1 MQFFLCMSKVSKC
14 KKTEGCS
21 RTRWKGGL
29 CRKCFAQEKVVAVTP
44 APTKKKK
51 KTPALTK
58 KKKKKKIIYEKGKG
72 SAMIDEYNH
81 VALSSATDEVA
92 KILIDAKAS
101 ALDIFA
107 SLVSPP
113 RKPASRCLYR
123 PQTQESSA
131 AMRLVSTKIVEAMKK
146 SKKFPELFRTFKA
159 PACIDD
165 CYVVAYPLS
174 HNVACPTL
182 HRDFLEKYV
191 YSIFL
196 LLSPITRDNGTVQ
209 LFLKSSSWERNEK
222 RNTEDVIKH
231 NEIKSGTSAES
242 LMIMGEECD
251 VIAFDARL
259 LHQSMPNTSDNTRIV
274 FSFTLYDSSRNS
286 YPSLSV

>member
-1 MQFFLCMSKVSKC
+1 MSKVSKC

-29 CRKCFAQEKVVAVTP
+29 CRKCFAQEKVGTVTP

-51 KTPALTK
+51 KKTPAL

-72 SAMIDEYNH
+72 SAMTDEYNH
-81 VALSSATDEVA
+81 LAFSSASDEVA

-101 ALDIFA
+101 ALDMYD
-107 SLVSPP
+107 SLVSRP
-113 RKPASRCLYR
+113 RKPASRCLFR
-123 PQTQESSA
+123 AQTPECSA
-131 AMRLVSTKIVEAMKK
+131 ALRLVSTKIMEAMKK
-146 SKKFPELFRTFKA
+146 SGKFPGLFRNFKA

-165 CYVVAYPLS
+165 VYVVAYPLS

-191 YSIFL
+191 YSVFF

-209 LFLKSSSWERNEK
+209 LFLKSSSWEKNKK
-222 RNTEDVIKH
+222 RNTEEVIKH

-242 LMIMGEECD
+242 LMMMGEECD

-259 LHQSMPNTSDNTRIV
+259 LHQSMPNTSDNARIV

-286 YPSLSV
+286 GLCSWLDAMFSC